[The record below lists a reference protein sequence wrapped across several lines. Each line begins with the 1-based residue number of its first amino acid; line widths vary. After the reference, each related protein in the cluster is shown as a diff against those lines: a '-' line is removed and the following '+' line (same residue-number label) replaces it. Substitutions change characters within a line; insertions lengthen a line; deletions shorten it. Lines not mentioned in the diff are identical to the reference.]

1 MLSSSVKISTSWRIR
16 QLKYPGKRLSISI
29 DPALNRI
36 PLLNHC
42 SCVCGVKWTEGSE
55 PSRPFPQ
62 ISKCIIFT
70 NPRMH
75 MFHIP
80 QCSIQNINVYISILN
95 GALWELDQLGCR
107 LSINGWA
114 TVLVSCQIV
123 KSLQFEDRTPIEGIY
138 GWCPKWIAKTW
149 LAHQYNSTNVTH
161 SDMTY
166 FLNMHIMMTSSN
178 GNIFRFTGHLW
189 GEFTGPRWIP
199 HTKASDAKLWCFL
212 WSASE

>member
-42 SCVCGVKWTEGSE
+42 SCVCGIKWTEGCE
-55 PSRPFPQ
+55 PNRPFPQ

-80 QCSIQNINVYISILN
+80 QCSIQNRNVHISVLN

-107 LSINGWA
+107 LSIIGGA
-114 TVLVSCQIV
+114 TVLVSCQII
-123 KSLQFEDRTPIEGIY
+123 KALQFEGRTPVEGIY
-138 GWCPKWIAKTW
+138 KWCPKWIVITW
-149 LAHQYNSTNVTH
+149 LAHRYNAVKPVCN
-161 SDMTY
+161 D
-166 FLNMHIMMTSSN
+166 
-178 GNIFRFTGHLW
+178 HLYN
-189 GEFTGPRWIP
+189 EIYY
-199 HTKASDAKLWCFL
+199 LWFIQ
-212 WSASE
+212 